1 MIGGDEN
8 RPMRTT
14 KVTAT
19 KSRQSA
25 ANDLGTVVVEDH
37 RVRVGR
43 ERREKMRAHLLASVL
58 AVCSGE
64 HREPAQIDDVVR
76 HAEVSRGT
84 FYKYFDSM
92 DVAIAEL
99 ALQLAEEMTD
109 GILWIYDVLEDPV
122 LRTATGFQMFLLRA
136 IIEPEWGA
144 FIAHIGLLSGDNLL
158 TRKIRADIQL
168 GIETGDY
175 AVSSIELASDLLM
188 GAKIEAIRRL
198 ISGGGTANYVRG
210 MATLVLRSFGVSP
223 AKAEKCVQRAYD
235 RLAVE
240 APGKI
245 IWWRAIA

>member
-1 MIGGDEN
+1 MA
-8 RPMRTT
+8 
-14 KVTAT
+14 AT
-19 KSRQSA
+19 KAQQQP
-25 ANDLGTVVVEDH
+25 ANDGQVAPAEDH

-43 ERREKMRAHLLASVL
+43 QRREKMRAHLLASVI

-64 HREPAQIDDVVR
+64 HREPAQIDDVIT
-76 HAEVSRGT
+76 HAKVSRGT

-92 DVAIAEL
+92 DQAIAEL

-109 GILWIYDVLEDPV
+109 GILWIYDVLDEPV
-122 LRTATGFQMFLLRA
+122 MRTATGFQMFLLRA
-136 IIEPEWGA
+136 MMEPEWGA

-158 TRKIRADIQL
+158 TRKIRNDIQL

-198 ISGGGTANYVRG
+198 ITGGGTADYVRG

-223 AKAEKCVQRAYD
+223 AKAEKTVQRAFD
-235 RLAVE
+235 RLFLE

-245 IWWRAIA
+245 TWWRPID

>member
-1 MIGGDEN
+1 M
-8 RPMRTT
+8 
-14 KVTAT
+14 
-19 KSRQSA
+19 A
-25 ANDLGTVVVEDH
+25 AIKAQQQPANEGQVAPPEDH

-43 ERREKMRAHLLASVL
+43 QRREKMRAHLLASVI

-64 HREPAQIDDVVR
+64 HREPAQIDDVIT
-76 HAEVSRGT
+76 HAKVSRGT

-92 DVAIAEL
+92 DQAIAEL

-109 GILWIYDVLEDPV
+109 GILWIYDVLDEPIM
-122 LRTATGFQMFLLRA
+122 RTATGFQMFLLRA
-136 IIEPEWGA
+136 IMEPEWGA

-158 TRKIRADIQL
+158 TRKIRNDIQL

-198 ISGGGTANYVRG
+198 ITGGGTADYVRG

-223 AKAEKCVQRAYD
+223 AKAEKTVQRAFD
-235 RLAVE
+235 RLFVE
-240 APGKI
+240 APGNI
-245 IWWRAIA
+245 SWWRPID